1 MEVGMW
7 PVSSA
12 TRGGGGEQRPED
24 RRLRTRSRRLLVAAL
39 ICLGGCRAAARPNVL
54 LVTLDTTRPDRL
66 GCYGYTRAATPNL
79 DRFAETASLYERAY
93 STSSWT
99 LPSHA
104 SLFTGLLP
112 MQHGAQTTPKG
123 AARQLGY
130 GVRPLAESFT
140 TLAETLG
147 AAGYRTA
154 GVVGGPALSRELGI
168 AQGFERYDDALDG
181 PGEKLTGKR
190 AEAVADRAI
199 AYVESFGDAPY
210 FLFVN
215 FFDPHAPY
223 RPPPPY
229 DRGLAAEDSASQAE
243 LLRELLRQL
252 DAHAAPVPPDRLGTR
267 ERQVL
272 DALRAGYD
280 AEIHYMDHH
289 LGRLLDAVARSARA
303 AETLIV
309 ITGDHGESFG
319 EHYFIS
325 HGAHLYEDNVRVPLV
340 VRPAGAASP
349 SRVREPVQN
358 HRLFASILEAVG
370 LPLPA
375 GVALRGLAAPGGAIV
390 TEVGRS
396 DANVRLF
403 GAVFDRDLRAIYAP
417 PWKLIE
423 ASPGLPELFD
433 IARDSEEL
441 VDLATRS
448 ADVGGPLAE
457 RLDEIVRLHP
467 PLYDATER
475 ALLDQDTEDALR
487 ALGYLE

>member
-1 MEVGMW
+1 M
-7 PVSSA
+7 
-12 TRGGGGEQRPED
+12 
-24 RRLRTRSRRLLVAAL
+24 SRALVLAAAL
-39 ICLGGCRAAARPNVL
+39 GTGAVGGCRVAARPNVL

-66 GCYGYTRAATPNL
+66 GCYGHADATTPNL
-79 DRFAETASLYERAY
+79 DRFAETGVLYERAY

-112 MQHGAQTTPKG
+112 MQHGAQSTPKG

-140 TLAETLG
+140 TLAEVLG

-154 GVVGGPALSRELGI
+154 GVVGGPALSRELGM

-181 PGEKLTGKR
+181 PGEKVNGKR

-199 AYVESFGDAPY
+199 AYLASFGEMPY

-229 DRGLAAEDSASQAE
+229 DRGLAPEDGSSQSQLLLE
-243 LLRELLRQL
+243 LVRQL
-252 DAHAAPVPPDRLGTR
+252 DARAAPVPPDRLGER
-267 ERQVL
+267 ERAAL
-272 DALRAGYD
+272 DVLRAGYD
-280 AEIHYMDHH
+280 AEIRYMDHH
-289 LGRLLDAVARSARA
+289 LGRLLDAVAGSARA
-303 AETLIV
+303 AETLVV
-309 ITGDHGESFG
+309 ITSDHGESFG
-319 EHYFIS
+319 EHYFLS
-325 HGAHLYEDNVRVPLV
+325 HGAHLYEDNIQVPLV
-340 VRPAGAASP
+340 VRPVGSRHA

-358 HRLFASILEAVG
+358 HRLFATILEATG

-375 GVALRGLAAPGGAIV
+375 GVALRGLTVPGGAIV

-403 GAVFDRDLRAIYAP
+403 GAFFDRDLRAIHAP

-423 ASPGLPELFD
+423 ASPGSPELFD
-433 IARDSEEL
+433 LARDPGEL
-441 VDLATRS
+441 ANLSAES
-448 ADVGGPLAE
+448 ADVAGALAE
-457 RLDEIVRLHP
+457 RLEEIVRLHP
-467 PLYDATER
+467 PLFDAKER
-475 ALLDQDTEDALR
+475 AVLDSDTEEALR